1 MTTTLDTN
9 PIVKWLKELN
19 IPVTRQS
26 FIDLNWGDNP
36 PDPWTG
42 EAEHEIPRELQDW
55 SWLPNPRPED
65 EDEDEDY
72 DESDI
77 K

>member
-1 MTTTLDTN
+1 MTTTLDTD
-9 PIVKWLKELN
+9 PIVKWLKELK

-42 EAEHEIPRELQDW
+42 EAEHEIPVELQDW
-55 SWLPNPRPED
+55 SWLPDRKPPD
-65 EDEDEDY
+65 EDDDY
-72 DESDI
+72 DQSDI